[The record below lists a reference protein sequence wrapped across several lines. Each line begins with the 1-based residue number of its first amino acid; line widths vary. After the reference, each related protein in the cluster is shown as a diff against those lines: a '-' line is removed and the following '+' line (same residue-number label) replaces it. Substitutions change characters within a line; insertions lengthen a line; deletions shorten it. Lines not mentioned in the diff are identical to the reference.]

1 MYKLS
6 DAAIKLNIEKV
17 YLFELLMTK
26 SEVLNEHVV
35 KEYGVTYISDKGLQ
49 IIDDIIHGREIT
61 SVDKNDGVLIAD
73 ENKVSFEPSLEV
85 NFEPSLCVE
94 NNKQDDGD
102 FKNTVLNNQEED
114 KAEDNK
120 LYSKDKSEILSKG
133 YSEEKSLDKNSNV
146 INEDK
151 KIGNQTKAVVSSE
164 IDCSDN
170 VQLSYSDEE
179 LEIDYTIIK
188 EKTRLSFYEREH
200 KKKKILELRS
210 QLIELDSE
218 IKRKSEAVESY
229 DKILE
234 EDIQWICILEDR
246 LSAKISDMEEVVSG
260 VSKETSQRNLLDKLF
275 MKK

>member
-6 DAAIKLNIEKV
+6 DVAIKLNIEKV

-26 SEVLNEHVV
+26 SEVLSEHVV
-35 KEYGVTYISDKGLQ
+35 KEYGVTYISDKGMQ

-61 SVDKNDGVLIAD
+61 SDDKNDGVLIVD
-73 ENKVSFEPSLEV
+73 ESEV
-85 NFEPSLCVE
+85 NSELSLNIE
-94 NNKQDDGD
+94 NNKQDESELE
-102 FKNTVLNNQEED
+102 KVSHNTQEED
-114 KAEDNK
+114 KFEDNK
-120 LYSKDKSEILSKG
+120 FNK
-133 YSEEKSLDKNSNV
+133 
-146 INEDK
+146 INESETLPKKSVDEKFIDK
-151 KIGNQTKAVVSSE
+151 KNNQINEYENTDKETKEVGISE
-164 IDCSDN
+164 RDSFN
-170 VQLSYSDEE
+170 TAQLSYSDEE

-200 KKKKILELRS
+200 KKKKILSLRS

-229 DKILE
+229 DKLLE

-246 LSAKISDMEEVVSG
+246 LSTKINEMEEVVSG
-260 VSKETSQRNLLDKLF
+260 VSKETSQRNILDKLF